1 MSILHIVN
9 KSPFEKTSLDSCL
22 VYSKEGAAIL
32 LIEDGVYAAL
42 SGTAIADRMSA
53 ALKKCGVYALGS
65 DVKARGM
72 DVKKVIDGIKVV
84 DYGDFVDLTVAHES
98 IHSWV

>member
-1 MSILHIVN
+1 MLHVVN

-22 VYSKEGAAIL
+22 MHAKEGAAIL

-53 ALKKCGVYALGS
+53 AVRKCKVYALEP
-65 DVKARGM
+65 DIKARGM
-72 DVKKVIDGIKVV
+72 DMGKVIDGIKVV
-84 DYGDFVDLTVAHES
+84 GYGDFVDLTVAHDS
-98 IHSWV
+98 VHSWV